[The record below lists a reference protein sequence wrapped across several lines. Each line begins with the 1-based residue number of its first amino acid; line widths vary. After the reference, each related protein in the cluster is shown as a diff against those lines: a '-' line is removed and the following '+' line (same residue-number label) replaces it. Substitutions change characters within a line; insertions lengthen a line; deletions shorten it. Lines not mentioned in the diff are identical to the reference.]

1 MNHDMN
7 DFLDIEIEKPLIE
20 TSNTR
25 NRTTYDV
32 N

>member
-1 MNHDMN
+1 MSHDMN
-7 DFLDIEIEKPLIE
+7 DFLDAEIQKPLIE